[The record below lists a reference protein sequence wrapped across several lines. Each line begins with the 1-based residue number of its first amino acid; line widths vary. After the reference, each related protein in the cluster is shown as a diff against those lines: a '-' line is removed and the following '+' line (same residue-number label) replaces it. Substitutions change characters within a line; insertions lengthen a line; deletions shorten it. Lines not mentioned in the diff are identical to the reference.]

1 MRDDKPTLIGAAR
14 DGKDTGPELAHL
26 HAQEHPILL
35 RIPVRCDVLILAAF
49 PPELAPLRPALGESM
64 CGHVGDAFVVCRPVG
79 VGVSAA
85 AAGAAMSV
93 CELQPRVA
101 VAIGTCGAYGA
112 SGLALGDIVV
122 GRSFCLIDGA
132 SAEGRAEFPAQMST
146 AMDAHAVT
154 AAGLAKATGGRLVTF
169 ATTLAITVDEKTA
182 DRIALA
188 SGAQVEHLEAHG
200 MATACAIRGIPFGA
214 VLGVANLVGARARGQ
229 WRLHHRAASEA
240 AADAVVRWLRSGW
253 PT

>member
-1 MRDDKPTLIGAAR
+1 
-14 DGKDTGPELAHL
+14 
-26 HAQEHPILL
+26 
-35 RIPVRCDVLILAAF
+35 
-49 PPELAPLRPALGESM
+49 M
-64 CGHVGDAFVVCRPVG
+64 CGHVGDAFVVCRSVG

-85 AAGAAMSV
+85 AAGAAISV
-93 CELQPRVA
+93 CELQPRAA
-101 VAIGTCGAYGA
+101 VSIGTCGAYRT

-122 GRSFCLIDGA
+122 GRSFRLIDGA
-132 SAEGRAEFPAQMST
+132 SVQGLAEFPAPMST
-146 AMDAHAVT
+146 ALDAHAAT
-154 AAGLAKATGGRLVTF
+154 AAGLAKATGGRLVSI

-200 MATACAIRGIPFGA
+200 VATACAGRGIPFGA
-214 VLGVANLVGARARGQ
+214 VLGVANVVGARAREQ

-253 PT
+253 QT